1 MQGVCFLLSACL
13 LLNFLRQNLRNVKRF
28 EPNMKFFTSYL
39 TFLATVGLMTAPLAA
54 QNTSFVGP
62 DPGSLVIIGGG
73 SLSDT
78 IYQRIIDQAGGNDAP
93 LVVVPTAD
101 GAESYDQ
108 DAAGAAN
115 FRRLGSTNV
124 TVLHTYDPQVANTE
138 AFIQPLLQA
147 KGVFFGGGRQWRL
160 VDAYAGTL
168 AEQAF
173 QGVLDRGGVI
183 SGSSAGASI
192 QGSFLAR
199 GDTQNNQVMV
209 GDHQVGFGYI
219 KNTAIDQ
226 HVLVRNRLFDM
237 FDILKVRPELLA
249 FGIDENTALVVS
261 KNDAE
266 VIGAS
271 YVAVY
276 DGGFWS
282 REGSDLKN
290 LPNASSI
297 FYYLRS
303 GDKYDL
309 GARKVVEPTE
319 QVEQT

>member
-1 MQGVCFLLSACL
+1 MGLLAAA
-13 LLNFLRQNLRNVKRF
+13 Q
-28 EPNMKFFTSYL
+28 
-39 TFLATVGLMTAPLAA
+39 A

-62 DPGSLVIIGGG
+62 ETGALVIVGGG
-73 SLSDT
+73 ILSDN
-78 IYQRIIDQAGGNDAP
+78 IYQRVIDLAGGNDSAI
-93 LVVVPTAD
+93 VVIPTAD
-101 GAESYDQ
+101 GADSYDQ
-108 DAAGAAN
+108 DAAGASN
-115 FRRLGSTNV
+115 FRRLGVKNV
-124 TVLHTYDPQVANTE
+124 TVLHTYDPQVADTE
-138 AFIQPLLQA
+138 EFVKPLLDA
-147 KGVFFGGGRQWRL
+147 KGVWFGGGRQWRL
-160 VDAYAGTL
+160 VDAYAGTR
-168 AEQAF
+168 AEKAF
-173 QGVLDRGGVI
+173 AGVLRRGGVI
-183 SGSSAGASI
+183 GGSSAGASI

-199 GDTQNNQVMV
+199 GDTANNQIMV

-237 FDILKVRPELLA
+237 FDILKVRPELLG

-290 LPNASSI
+290 LPDASSI
-297 FYYLRS
+297 FYYLRD
-303 GDKYDL
+303 GDRYNL
-309 GARKVVEPTE
+309 GTRKVVVSE
-319 QVEQT
+319 Q

>member
-1 MQGVCFLLSACL
+1 MKAY
-13 LLNFLRQNLRNVKRF
+13 LRS
-28 EPNMKFFTSYL
+28 FTLFAALGL
-39 TFLATVGLMTAPLAA
+39 TVDHLAA
-54 QNTSFVGP
+54 QNSSFVGP
-62 DPGSLVIIGGG
+62 ETGSLVIIGGG
-73 SLSDT
+73 SLSDSL
-78 IYQRIIDQAGGNDAP
+78 YQRIIALAGGNEAP
-93 LVVVPTAD
+93 IVVVPTAD
-101 GAESYDQ
+101 GAPSYDQ
-108 DAAGAAN
+108 DAAGAAT
-115 FRRLGSTNV
+115 FRQLGATNV
-124 TVLHTYDPQVANTE
+124 TVVHTSDPRVADTD
-138 AFIQPLLQA
+138 AFVQPLLA
-147 KGVFFGGGRQWRL
+147 ARAVFFGGGRQWRL

-183 SGSSAGASI
+183 AGSSAGASI

-209 GDHQVGFGYI
+209 GDHQVGFGYV

-261 KNDAE
+261 RNDAE

-290 LPNASSI
+290 IPDVSSR
-297 FYYLRS
+297 FYYLRN
-303 GDKYDL
+303 GDRYDL

-319 QVEQT
+319 